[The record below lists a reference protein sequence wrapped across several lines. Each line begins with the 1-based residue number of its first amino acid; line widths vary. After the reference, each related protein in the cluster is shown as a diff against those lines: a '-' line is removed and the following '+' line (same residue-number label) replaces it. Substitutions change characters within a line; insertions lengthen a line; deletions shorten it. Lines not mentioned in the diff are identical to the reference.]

1 MERRDIQED
10 HVSDEESEAEQEV
23 QSVERSQEIN
33 EPAPETEGTKPVVGF
48 GSGLKRPLELDEE
61 GKPVIKKR
69 KRTKA
74 KSTVIPVPE
83 ELEWEGFGTEEDDGL
98 EANLASET
106 ESQEVEF
113 SGAES
118 SESERGGSA
127 EGDEYTEAGNWDE
140 PSEENEE
147 SSSLD
152 EDAKASRKAR
162 TSAFKVWAT
171 QQRNDTLGFTPSA
184 VITSNATLKPID
196 FTPRAPE
203 MDPLPPELESHTAT
217 DATRKAFSVHVKR
230 TPEIQEARLALPVV
244 AEEQKIMEAIHNNDV
259 VVIWGST
266 GSGKTT
272 QVPQFLYEAGY
283 GTPDGPTP
291 GLIGVTQPRRVAAVS
306 MAKRVSDE
314 LGDVGSKVSYQVS
327 RALSPIYKFETDVG

>member
-23 QSVERSQEIN
+23 QSVERNQEID
-33 EPAPETEGTKPVVGF
+33 EPPETEGTKPVVGF
-48 GSGLKRPLELDEE
+48 GSGLRRPLELDEE

-74 KSTVIPVPE
+74 KSTVILVPE
-83 ELEWEGFGTEEDDGL
+83 ELEWEGFDTEEDDEL
-98 EANLASET
+98 EANIALE
-106 ESQEVEF
+106 
-113 SGAES
+113 AES
-118 SESERGGSA
+118 SESEHEGSA
-127 EGDEYTEAGNWDE
+127 EGDEYTKAGNSDE

-162 TSAFKVWAT
+162 TSAFKAWAT

-184 VITSNATLKPID
+184 VITSNATPKPID
-196 FTPRAPE
+196 FTPRASE

-217 DATRKAFSVHVKR
+217 DATRKAFSVHVER

-283 GTPDGPTP
+283 GAPDGPTP

-314 LGDVGSKVSYQVS
+314 LGDAGSKVSYQVS
-327 RALSPIYKFETDVG
+327 RALSPIYKF

>member
-10 HVSDEESEAEQEV
+10 HVSNEESETEQEV
-23 QSVERSQEIN
+23 QSVERSQEID
-33 EPAPETEGTKPVVGF
+33 EPALETEGTKPVVGF

-69 KRTKA
+69 KRTNA
-74 KSTVIPVPE
+74 KSAVISVSE
-83 ELEWEGFGTEEDDGL
+83 ELEWEGFDTEEGDGS
-98 EANLASET
+98 EANAASET
-106 ESQEVEF
+106 EFQEVES

-118 SESERGGSA
+118 SKSEYGGNA
-127 EGDEYTEAGNWDE
+127 EGDEDTEAGNSDE
-140 PSEENEE
+140 SSEEDEE
-147 SSSLD
+147 SPSLD
-152 EDAKASRKAR
+152 EDTKASRKAR
-162 TSAFKVWAT
+162 TSAFKAWAT
-171 QQRNDTLGFTPSA
+171 QQRNSALGFTPSA
-184 VITSNATLKPID
+184 VITSNVIPKPID

-217 DATRKAFSVHVKR
+217 DATRKAFSVHVER

-244 AEEQKIMEAIHNNDV
+244 AEEQKIMEAVYNNDV

-283 GTPDGPTP
+283 GTLDGPTP
-291 GLIGVTQPRRVAAVS
+291 GLIGITQPRRVAAVS
-306 MAKRVSDE
+306 MAKRVGDE
-314 LGDVGSKVSYQVS
+314 LGDAGSKVSYQVS
-327 RALSPIYKFETDVG
+327 RALSLIYKFETNVD